1 MQSPPN
7 VIVVPRWHSNEV
19 TLSAVTPDDRENLH
33 RWKQDKT
40 LVAQYH
46 GVYAEVTLD
55 DIDAWISA
63 NTSNPNHRMWA
74 IRPETDGPAI
84 GIVRLMFID
93 WEAKTAE
100 VGIFIGD
107 SSQQGHGLGKAVM
120 RGVMHLAFQELGLRR
135 LWAQVLG
142 TNERA
147 QRLFTSV
154 GFVQEACL
162 REHVLSD
169 GKLTDM
175 VMLGLNRG

>member
-1 MQSPPN
+1 MSSVNPN
-7 VIVVPRWHSNEV
+7 DAPE
-19 TLSAVTPDDRENLH
+19 LY
-33 RWKQDKT
+33 RWKQDKA

-46 GVYAEVTLD
+46 GVYRDVSMAD
-55 DIDAWISA
+55 MDAWIED
-63 NTSNPNHRMWA
+63 NNRNPNHRMWA
-74 IRPETDGPAI
+74 IRPVPNGPAI

-120 RGVMHLAFQELGLRR
+120 QGLMHLAFEELGLRR

-142 TNERA
+142 SNERA
-147 QRLFTSV
+147 QRMFRSV

-162 REHVLSD
+162 REHVRSE
-169 GKLTDM
+169 GTLTDM
-175 VMLGLNRG
+175 VVLGLNRG